1 MSNPSGATG
10 ADVPSLLE
18 AIAATGASLSQ
29 REPGAREKLLDL
41 THALTSALE
50 TPSET
55 IQRIGWAEPA
65 RFAAAQAAVDLG
77 LFEELAGNGDAT
89 MTASQ
94 LASSKSADVSLV
106 ARILK
111 HLSAMKFISER
122 GADEYAATSLSNA
135 LTTPKFRDGINYLFH
150 VAGPSFHG
158 MPAYFK
164 KTGYRNPTDI
174 SDGPFQY
181 GHKTDAPFWAW
192 LGERPSHLGWFNNY
206 MSGYRQGRP
215 SWMDPGFYPVND
227 RLIHQSLKAEG
238 AVLIVDVGGGIGH
251 DLEEFKLKHPE
262 APGRL
267 ILQERQEV
275 IDQISQALPG
285 IELRVHDF
293 FTPQP
298 VKGAKAYYL
307 HSVLHDWD
315 DKTCRQILGQL
326 VPAME
331 RNYSKILINELVV
344 PDVGATWPVT
354 SMDWLMMALG
364 AVRERTAKQWQEL
377 LSSAGLRLVKIW
389 TYEPGTESL
398 IEAELDT

>member
-1 MSNPSGATG
+1 
-10 ADVPSLLE
+10 
-18 AIAATGASLSQ
+18 
-29 REPGAREKLLDL
+29 
-41 THALTSALE
+41 
-50 TPSET
+50 
-55 IQRIGWAEPA
+55 
-65 RFAAAQAAVDLG
+65 
-77 LFEELAGNGDAT
+77 
-89 MTASQ
+89 
-94 LASSKSADVSLV
+94 
-106 ARILK
+106 
-111 HLSAMKFISER
+111 
-122 GADEYAATSLSNA
+122 
-135 LTTPKFRDGINYLFH
+135 
-150 VAGPSFHG
+150 
-158 MPAYFK
+158 
-164 KTGYRNPTDI
+164 
-174 SDGPFQY
+174 
-181 GHKTDAPFWAW
+181 
-192 LGERPSHLGWFNNY
+192 
-206 MSGYRQGRP
+206 
-215 SWMDPGFYPVND
+215 MDPGFYPVND

-298 VKGAKAYYL
+298 VKGVFLPPEIMFSVLNLWPPGAKAYYL